1 MFMMMVFM
9 LMHSL
14 HLQIRFGGT
23 GAITH
28 LAGDGTPV
36 GDGDLAGDHLGDGDL
51 HGVGALAGVQVGTD
65 RAGDHHGADQVGI
78 DRAGDHHGVVDDL
91 IGEQILIIIVYA
103 LQEVQRLA

>member
-9 LMHSL
+9 HTLSQ
-14 HLQIRFGGT
+14 HLAIHFGGT

-51 HGVGALAGVQVGTD
+51 HGVGDLLGTDRDGVALAGV
-65 RAGDHHGADQVGI
+65 DQVGI
-78 DRAGDHHGVVDDL
+78 DRVGDHHGVVEDL
-91 IGEQILIIIVYA
+91 IGEITPIIIIDVLPVAQILV
-103 LQEVQRLA
+103 